1 MSKTSS
7 AVKERYNKKAYDKI
21 SFRLPKGKKEWLV
34 QKAKEMGYSSVNAFI
49 TDAVTQFEK

>member
-1 MSKTSS
+1 M
-7 AVKERYNKKAYDKI
+7 KERYNKKAYDKI